1 MTQKNSSNPKKQG
14 KTGILPP
21 QAVTTTGK
29 YQKSPQVIVG
39 KHKEKTC
46 LKSRFSLL
54 RKDIIF
60 CSPSAVIS
68 RKRLTYAAFGGII
81 IKKHGGVRAIKFR
94 RIL

>member
-1 MTQKNSSNPKKQG
+1 M
-14 KTGILPP
+14 
-21 QAVTTTGK
+21 
-29 YQKSPQVIVG
+29 
-39 KHKEKTC
+39 
-46 LKSRFSLL
+46 

>member
-1 MTQKNSSNPKKQG
+1 MSYLRKWYFVQFGDGTRNGYAN
-14 KTGILPP
+14 
-21 QAVTTTGK
+21 AGK

-46 LKSRFSLL
+46 LKGRFSLL
-54 RKDIIF
+54 HKDIIF